1 MTKYKILEILRN
13 CKGEF
18 ISGEFL
24 SEKLQVSRTAIWK
37 GINSLKEK
45 GYKIEGIN
53 NKGYRLFDDT
63 GDTISEYEI
72 KKNLIGKELGKHICC
87 FETIDST
94 NSYAKRNRPTSAWR
108 YYNCRRTTERKR
120 KNG

>member
-72 KKNLIGKELGKHICC
+72 KKNLKILPRLEKEKKMYIAFSPFIKFVRDGSISRFILICREH
-87 FETIDST
+87 F
-94 NSYAKRNRPTSAWR
+94 
-108 YYNCRRTTERKR
+108 
-120 KNG
+120 